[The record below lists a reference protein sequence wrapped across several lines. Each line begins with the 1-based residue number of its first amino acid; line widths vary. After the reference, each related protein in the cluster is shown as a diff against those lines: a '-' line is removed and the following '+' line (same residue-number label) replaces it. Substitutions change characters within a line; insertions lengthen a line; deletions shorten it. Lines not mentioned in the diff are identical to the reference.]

1 MAGWSPFTV
10 MTNIV
15 RCFTEFAEFSET
27 FRKNSIVNELFSIAV
42 NELMQRNKFVSQVL
56 VRCKRD
62 PVPMSLQ
69 LFLVDRQCGSGL
81 KRESGTHLY
90 LFCIC

>member
-15 RCFTEFAEFSET
+15 RCFTEFSET
-27 FRKNSIVNELFSIAV
+27 FPKNSIVNELFSIAV

-69 LFLVDRQCGSGL
+69 LFLVDRQCGSRL
-81 KRESGTHLY
+81 KIAWNVHSRFS
-90 LFCIC
+90 